1 MKNLNYDLRRRLIK
15 CIAFFVGS
23 VTSYKELEMDDEKA
37 KLNEAE
43 LSHERQVEPG
53 RCQGWSIITLLA
65 FAIIIAGLCF
75 SFASI
80 IRAHHTP
87 EVGDKGLERILM
99 DMNETVAF

>member
-1 MKNLNYDLRRRLIK
+1 MYS
-15 CIAFFVGS
+15 FFVGS